1 MAPEPPLL
9 TMSGITKSFPGVRA
23 LDGVD
28 LDVQAGEVHCLLG
41 QNGAGKST
49 LIKVLAGAHQPDGG
63 TIGWRGEPVTLRSPI
78 AAMRLGIATIYQ
90 ELDLVEGLSVAENV
104 HLGHEP
110 TAAGFVV
117 RGKAAKASTA
127 QLLRRLG
134 HPEIDP
140 ARLVGE
146 LSAAQQQIV
155 SMARALSHDVRLIVM
170 DEPSAALDPDE
181 VDNLFRIVGDLTADG
196 VAVVYISHRLEEIR
210 RIGDRVT
217 VLKDGR
223 AVAGGLP
230 AKSTPTREVVALMT
244 GRNVEYLFPQR
255 PTRGPTSE
263 PVLTVQ
269 GLRRAG
275 EFEPLDLELRPG
287 EIVGLAGLVGSGRSE
302 ILETIYGA
310 RKSTAGRVSVDG
322 RVLRPGSVRAAVRA
336 GLGLAPEERKAQ
348 GLLMLESVTRNVSVS
363 SMSRFSRGGW
373 IDRSAER
380 GAARAATRELSLRP
394 NNPSVPIRTL
404 SGGNQQK
411 AVLAR
416 WLLRGCRVL
425 LLDEPTR
432 GVDVG
437 ARAELYAVIRRLA
450 DEGLAVLLVSSEVP
464 EVLGLA
470 DRVLVLREGRVVHGA
485 RPGARRTPRT
495 RPCHGRKPGVM
506 TQPVSPPR
514 GSTDKM
520 SPMGELPAW
529 RSLAARADV
538 RTLSLLGVLVALIVI
553 GGITKPD
560 EFLDTRNLQL
570 VLTQASV
577 IGVVTVGMTFVITS
591 GGIDLSV
598 GAIVALSSVWA
609 TTVATQEYGFAG
621 VLFTAVLVG
630 VGCGLVNG
638 LLIAYGGMVPFI
650 ATLAML
656 ASARG
661 LALQITD
668 GKTQIV
674 SIDGI
679 LKLGER
685 DSYILGIPPLVL
697 VFAVVTIIGWLILN
711 RTTFGRRTVA
721 VGGNA
726 EAARLAGIDVR
737 RQRLY
742 LYLLS
747 GLCCGIAAFLLIILS
762 GSGQNTNGNL
772 YELDA
777 IAAAIIGGTL
787 LSGGRGTITGSVLG
801 VLIFTTI
808 TDIFALNNLQS
819 DVQQI
824 AKGAIIVAAVLVQRR
839 TAAST
844 T

>member
-1 MAPEPPLL
+1 MAPEPTLL
-9 TMSGITKSFPGVRA
+9 SMSGITKSFPGVRA

-49 LIKVLAGAHQPDGG
+49 LIKVLAGAHQPDTG
-63 TIGWRGEPVTLRSPI
+63 TIRWRGEEVTLRSPI

-90 ELDLVEGLSVAENV
+90 ELDLVEHLSVAENV

-117 RGKAAKASTA
+117 RGKAARASTA
-127 QLLRRLG
+127 ALLKRLG

-181 VDNLFRIVGDLTADG
+181 VDNLFRIVGDLTAEG

-244 GRNVEYLFPQR
+244 GRNVEYVFPDR
-255 PTRGPTSE
+255 PTSAADGA
-263 PVLTVQ
+263 PVLEVQ
-269 GLRRAG
+269 ALARDG
-275 EFEPLDLELRPG
+275 EFAPFDLEVRPG

-310 RKSTAGRVSVDG
+310 RKATSGQVRVDG
-322 RVLRPGSVRAAVRA
+322 RALRTGSVRAAVRA

-348 GLLMLESVTRNVSVS
+348 ALLMLESVTRNVSVS

-373 IDRSAER
+373 IDRGAEK

-394 NNPSVPIRTL
+394 DNPSVPIRTL

-470 DRVLVLREGRVVHGA
+470 DRVLVLREGRVVHTAPA
-485 RPGARRTPRT
+485 R
-495 RPCHGRKPGVM
+495 
-506 TQPVSPPR
+506 
-514 GSTDKM
+514 
-520 SPMGELPAW
+520 
-529 RSLAARADV
+529 
-538 RTLSLLGVLVALIVI
+538 
-553 GGITKPD
+553 
-560 EFLDTRNLQL
+560 
-570 VLTQASV
+570 
-577 IGVVTVGMTFVITS
+577 
-591 GGIDLSV
+591 
-598 GAIVALSSVWA
+598 
-609 TTVATQEYGFAG
+609 
-621 VLFTAVLVG
+621 
-630 VGCGLVNG
+630 
-638 LLIAYGGMVPFI
+638 
-650 ATLAML
+650 
-656 ASARG
+656 
-661 LALQITD
+661 
-668 GKTQIV
+668 
-674 SIDGI
+674 
-679 LKLGER
+679 
-685 DSYILGIPPLVL
+685 
-697 VFAVVTIIGWLILN
+697 
-711 RTTFGRRTVA
+711 
-721 VGGNA
+721 
-726 EAARLAGIDVR
+726 
-737 RQRLY
+737 
-742 LYLLS
+742 
-747 GLCCGIAAFLLIILS
+747 
-762 GSGQNTNGNL
+762 
-772 YELDA
+772 ELDEHRV
-777 IAAAIIGGTL
+777 L
-787 LSGGRGTITGSVLG
+787 DLVMEGSP
-801 VLIFTTI
+801 
-808 TDIFALNNLQS
+808 
-819 DVQQI
+819 
-824 AKGAIIVAAVLVQRR
+824 
-839 TAAST
+839 AS
-844 T
+844 

>member
-1 MAPEPPLL
+1 MAPESPLL
-9 TMSGITKSFPGVRA
+9 SMSGITKSFPGVRA

-49 LIKVLAGAHQPDGG
+49 LIKVLAGAHQPDTG
-63 TIGWRGEPVTLRSPI
+63 TIRWRGEEVTLRSPI

-90 ELDLVEGLSVAENV
+90 ELDLVEHLSVAENV

-117 RGKAAKASTA
+117 RSKAAKAATA
-127 QLLRRLG
+127 ALLRRLG
-134 HPEIDP
+134 HPEIEP

-181 VDNLFRIVGDLTADG
+181 VDNLFRIVGDLTAEG

-244 GRNVEYLFPQR
+244 GRNVEYVFPER
-255 PTRGPTSE
+255 PAPAPSAPDGA
-263 PVLTVQ
+263 PVLEVT
-269 GLRRAG
+269 GLTRHG
-275 EFEPLDLELRPG
+275 EFESLDLDVHPG

-310 RKSTAGRVSVDG
+310 RKASGGQVRVDG
-322 RVLRPGSVRAAVRA
+322 RALRAGSVRAAVRA
-336 GLGLAPEERKAQ
+336 GVGLAPEERKAQ
-348 GLLMLESVTRNVSVS
+348 ALLMLESVTRNVSVS

-373 IDRSAER
+373 IDRRSEA

-394 NNPSVPIRTL
+394 DNPSVPVRTL

-470 DRVLVLREGRVVHGA
+470 DRVLVLREGRVVHTAPA
-485 RPGARRTPRT
+485 R
-495 RPCHGRKPGVM
+495 
-506 TQPVSPPR
+506 
-514 GSTDKM
+514 
-520 SPMGELPAW
+520 
-529 RSLAARADV
+529 
-538 RTLSLLGVLVALIVI
+538 
-553 GGITKPD
+553 
-560 EFLDTRNLQL
+560 
-570 VLTQASV
+570 
-577 IGVVTVGMTFVITS
+577 
-591 GGIDLSV
+591 
-598 GAIVALSSVWA
+598 
-609 TTVATQEYGFAG
+609 
-621 VLFTAVLVG
+621 
-630 VGCGLVNG
+630 
-638 LLIAYGGMVPFI
+638 
-650 ATLAML
+650 
-656 ASARG
+656 
-661 LALQITD
+661 
-668 GKTQIV
+668 
-674 SIDGI
+674 
-679 LKLGER
+679 
-685 DSYILGIPPLVL
+685 
-697 VFAVVTIIGWLILN
+697 
-711 RTTFGRRTVA
+711 
-721 VGGNA
+721 
-726 EAARLAGIDVR
+726 
-737 RQRLY
+737 
-742 LYLLS
+742 
-747 GLCCGIAAFLLIILS
+747 
-762 GSGQNTNGNL
+762 
-772 YELDA
+772 ELDEHRV
-777 IAAAIIGGTL
+777 L
-787 LSGGRGTITGSVLG
+787 DLVMEGSP
-801 VLIFTTI
+801 
-808 TDIFALNNLQS
+808 
-819 DVQQI
+819 
-824 AKGAIIVAAVLVQRR
+824 
-839 TAAST
+839 AS
-844 T
+844 